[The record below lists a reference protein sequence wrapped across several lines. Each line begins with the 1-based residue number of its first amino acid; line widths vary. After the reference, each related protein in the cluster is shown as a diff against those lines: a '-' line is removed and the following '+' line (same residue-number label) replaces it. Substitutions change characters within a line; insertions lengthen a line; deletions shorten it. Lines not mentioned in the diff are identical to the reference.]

1 MIESNKTYKSYPV
14 EGNKDNAE
22 LKAFTPRKFINHED
36 IKALI
41 SALGTMVQ
49 EPVFESDPQNIGG
62 QKQFKM
68 YIQKPILEGK
78 HRETVVNKLVEL
90 IEGM

>member
-1 MIESNKTYKSYPV
+1 MTDLNKTYVSEP
-14 EGNKDNAE
+14 ET
-22 LKAFTPRKFINHED
+22 LKNECNCEEKPYCPPKYINPED

-49 EPVFESDPQNIGG
+49 EPEFESDPTIIG
-62 QKQFKM
+62 KKNFKM
-68 YIQKPILEGK
+68 YIQRPILEGEDRIK
-78 HRETVVNKLVEL
+78 VVNKLVEL